1 MVFRHWERKLNLCA
15 TTGSFCA
22 LVLSG
27 CGFRLLYGRLPILI
41 ILVHYANLQLH
52 IHIRVCLLT
61 HRYILGDVQGI
72 CWQKSL

>member
-1 MVFRHWERKLNLCA
+1 MVFRIGKGNLISVA

-22 LVLSG
+22 LVLPG

-52 IHIRVCLLT
+52 IHICVCVLT
-61 HRYILGDVQGI
+61 HR
-72 CWQKSL
+72 